1 MRAFLGAIG
10 RRALVA
16 GTELGEAAR
25 LVNETVLRLRRAPF
39 SAKGFRRSTTVIQMV
54 KVGVDSMPIVFLIA
68 YCVGMILAL
77 QAAVQLKRFG
87 ATIYVADLVGITL
100 TRELGPLMT
109 AIIIAGRSGSAMA
122 SEIGTMRVSEE
133 LDALKAMA
141 INPVDFLVLPRLLAL
156 VVMLPCLSVL
166 ADVVG
171 ILGGMSVA
179 LMLLDFTAAT
189 YLDQTVRALLVKD
202 VLTGL
207 VKSGAFAVII
217 ALVGCFMGFR
227 AEGGAEGVGQ
237 RTTASVVVSV
247 FLLIVADLFFT
258 GLFYLTE

>member
-1 MRAFLGAIG
+1 
-10 RRALVA
+10 
-16 GTELGEAAR
+16 
-25 LVNETVLRLRRAPF
+25 
-39 SAKGFRRSTTVIQMV
+39 
-54 KVGVDSMPIVFLIA
+54 
-68 YCVGMILAL
+68 
-77 QAAVQLKRFG
+77 
-87 ATIYVADLVGITL
+87 
-100 TRELGPLMT
+100 
-109 AIIIAGRSGSAMA
+109 
-122 SEIGTMRVSEE
+122 
-133 LDALKAMA
+133 
-141 INPVDFLVLPRLLAL
+141 
-156 VVMLPCLSVL
+156 VL